1 MVIENFFI
9 SFQRLKA
16 AVHHTALKICREHT
30 AEKGLELNRMVLA
43 AISEA
48 TWKKCE
54 QFATDLEL
62 FAK

>member
-1 MVIENFFI
+1 M
-9 SFQRLKA
+9 
-16 AVHHTALKICREHT
+16 KICREHA

-43 AISEA
+43 AISET

-54 QFATDLEL
+54 DIATDLEL